1 MAITGHRSLSE
12 VSRYTKAA
20 DHARL
25 SEQAMSKMMKAEHE
39 QQLSDLSTRSDK
51 TSPK

>member
-20 DHARL
+20 DQARL
-25 SEQAMSKMMKAEHE
+25 SEQAMSKMMRAEHE
-39 QQLSDLSTRSDK
+39 QQLPNPPTRLNK
-51 TSPK
+51 TSAK